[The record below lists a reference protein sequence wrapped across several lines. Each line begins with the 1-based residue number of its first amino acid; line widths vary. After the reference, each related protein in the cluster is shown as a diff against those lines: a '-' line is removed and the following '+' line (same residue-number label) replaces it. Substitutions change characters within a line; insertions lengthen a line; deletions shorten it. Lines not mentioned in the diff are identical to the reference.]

1 MMAQRLFG
9 GAAVP
14 EVFANQVRMAVTL
27 TDFTLVFGTAVPDQ
41 GGVKVG
47 TGLAM
52 ISDKL
57 ALHVAPGTLK
67 QMLLHSQ
74 MALDAYE
81 AVMGPIK
88 IPDKLPAFLAKH
100 KALLIEMLR
109 KQIEGTM
116 DAEETPS
123 NMP

>member
-1 MMAQRLFG
+1 
-9 GAAVP
+9 
-14 EVFANQVRMAVTL
+14 
-27 TDFTLVFGTAVPDQ
+27 
-41 GGVKVG
+41 
-47 TGLAM
+47 M